1 MKLKIKTASLKG
13 FERDLRKKKK
23 KKKKREKRVVEEK
36 RRRVRQKANPNV

>member
-13 FERDLRKKKK
+13 FERDLRKK

>member
-1 MKLKIKTASLKG
+1 MKLKMKTASLKG
-13 FERDLRKKKK
+13 FERDLRKK